1 MTVEEVVARVPGW
14 ARAGSVA
21 VSPLGGGITNENYR
35 VDVDGE
41 AFVVRLG
48 GRDTALLGID
58 RIREWRAAA
67 TAAGL
72 GVVWALPEAA
82 VLVTRFV
89 AGRALTPEDL
99 HEPAPLGRV
108 VAALARVNRGPSVPG
123 TFSPFRAIEA
133 YRGVAVR
140 HGVRLPAG
148 LDGWLALGRR
158 VEAAAGVHPA
168 VPCHDDLLA
177 GNFVEDGDRICIL
190 DWEYAAMGDPWFDLG
205 NLAANAEL
213 GPAGERRLLEAYA
226 GECTGAGL
234 ARLRLMRVA
243 SDLREAMWGLVQ
255 TGISRLD
262 FDFAGYAARHFARF
276 AAHAPGALTA
286 GGSDV

>member
-1 MTVEEVVARVPGW
+1 
-14 ARAGSVA
+14 VA
-21 VSPLGGGITNENYR
+21 VSPLGGGITNEKYR

-41 AFVVRLG
+41 TFVVRLG

-58 RIREWRAAA
+58 RVHEWRAAA

-72 GVVWALPEAA
+72 GVGPEVVWALPEAA

-89 AGRALTPEDL
+89 AGRPLVAEDL
-99 HEPAPLGRV
+99 HEPARLGRV
-108 VAALARVNRGPSVPG
+108 VAALARVHRGPTVPG
-123 TFSPFRAIEA
+123 TFSPFRAVEA
-133 YRGVAVR
+133 YRDVAVR

-148 LDGWLALGRR
+148 LDGWLVLGRR
-158 VEAAAGVHPA
+158 LEAAAGVRPA
-168 VPCHDDLLA
+168 VPCHHDLLA
-177 GNFVEDGDRICIL
+177 GNFVDDGDRVWIL

-213 GPAGERRLLEAYA
+213 GPVGERRLLEAYA
-226 GECTGAGL
+226 AECTGAGL
-234 ARLRLMRVA
+234 ARLGLMRVA

-286 GGSDV
+286 GGSGV